1 MRTHRAHAGERP
13 VEIGRWLFG
22 GVLLVAATLLLGA
35 CQTVEGFGRDVGTA
49 GDTLADT
56 AEDTREQM

>member
-1 MRTHRAHAGERP
+1 MRTHRARTGERP
-13 VEIGRWLFG
+13 DVGRWLFG
-22 GVLLVAATLLLGA
+22 AVLLVAGALLLGA

-49 GDTLADT
+49 GETLADT